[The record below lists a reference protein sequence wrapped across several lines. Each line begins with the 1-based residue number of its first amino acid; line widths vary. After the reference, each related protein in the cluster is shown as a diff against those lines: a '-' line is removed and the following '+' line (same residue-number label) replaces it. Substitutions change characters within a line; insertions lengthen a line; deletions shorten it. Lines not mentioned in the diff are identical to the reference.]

1 MRRNPGNRPKYDID
15 DKGVMVLYEACKQY
29 NKLLTEDTTQTT
41 THTATQTKEELS
53 SKIIDIIKHNK
64 HVTLKE
70 FAEKFNKTRD
80 GIKYHITKMQKAG
93 KIRHIG
99 KVNDGYKKIKK

>member
-1 MRRNPGNRPKYDID
+1 MLFLIREFRKD
-15 DKGVMVLYEACKQY
+15 E
-29 NKLLTEDTTQTT
+29 LLAEDTTQTT
-41 THTATQTKEELS
+41 TQTKEELS

-70 FAEKFNKTRD
+70 IAEKLNKSRD

-99 KVNDGYKKIKK
+99 KVNDGHWEITN